1 MFGFLKKSCVVFSCA
16 LIAGC
21 SSMRVKE
28 VEKVGV
34 IRGLDWPESV
44 LVDAERNNI
53 YISNIETIE
62 MHGWD
67 NDGRG
72 FITAIVDDG
81 KLIRKRWVD
90 SKPWNILNAPKGM
103 CIKDNVLYVADNSR
117 LLSWPIKMPDPA
129 RVIKLPGAEQ
139 LNDIAA
145 DDMFIYVSDT
155 KQGTIYKLPP
165 RGSGKRLKAPKGV
178 NGLACFEDKLF
189 AVSISEGEIYEID
202 KTGRKQPRAVG
213 LKKHFKGLDSIMFFD
228 DGSSI
233 VTDLRGNKLFSVN
246 SDMTEVVKLA
256 DIKWPADLGIDYE
269 NQIIYVPL
277 LKNGQVIKFQY

>member
-1 MFGFLKKSCVVFSCA
+1 MK
-16 LIAGC
+16 
-21 SSMRVKE
+21 VKE
-28 VEKVGV
+28 VERVGV

-44 LVDAERNNI
+44 LVDAERNSI

-62 MHGWD
+62 MSGWD
-67 NDGRG
+67 DDGRA

-81 KLIRKRWVD
+81 KLTRKRWVE

-103 CIKDNVLYVADNSR
+103 CIKDNVLYVADNNR
-117 LLSWPIKMPDPA
+117 LLSWPVKMPDPA
-129 RVIKLPGAEQ
+129 RVIKLPGAQQ
-139 LNDIAA
+139 LNDVVA

-155 KQGTIYKLPP
+155 KQGVIYKLPP
-165 RGSGKRLKAPKGV
+165 KGSGRRLKAPKGV

-189 AVSISEGEIYEID
+189 AVSVTEGEVYEID
-202 KTGRKQPRAVG
+202 KNGRNAPRAVG

-233 VTDLRGNKLFSVN
+233 VTDLRGNKLFSIN

-256 DIKWPADLGIDYE
+256 DLKWPADLGVDYE

-277 LKNGQVIKFQY
+277 LKNGQVVKFGY